1 MADLHEAIGNLEIRD
16 RVELIIVAST
26 FRRNFECVMAW
37 DNEEK
42 KLLRPVTKEQNSWP
56 LGTFTLFRTY
66 RFVIGDSTPKSAWP
80 HKHEDIIV
88 VGKSPSPRHVQ
99 LQEPEL
105 YEMLVP
111 SSTTV
116 VTDIFPPDKIKQN
129 RYIEECTNCPS
140 VGILRCKVTDIKI
153 SKDYS
158 NYRCEIFSEFNF
170 PVTAQN
176 RESLITDLAD
186 CAPENSLLVLLGL
199 ARPFAGTRKN
209 NFNPRRCYIMV
220 IGIIREVLKK
230 PTKGT
235 SKPEEKKK

>member
-1 MADLHEAIGNLEIRD
+1 MAHLHEAMGNLQIGD
-16 RVELIIVAST
+16 GVELIIVAST
-26 FRRNFECVMAW
+26 FMDGDHECVMAW
-37 DNEEK
+37 NKEKK
-42 KLLRPVTKEQNSWP
+42 KLLRPVTEKKNSWR
-56 LGTFTLFRTY
+56 LRTFTLGRTN
-66 RFVIGDSTPKSAWP
+66 RFVTDGSTPKSAWH
-80 HKHEDIIV
+80 HKHEDIV

-116 VTDIFPPDKIKQN
+116 VTDIFPPDKIKEN
-129 RYIEECTNCPS
+129 RYIEECTKCPS

-153 SKDYS
+153 LEDDSK
-158 NYRCEIFSEFNF
+158 YRCKIFSEFNF

-176 RESLITDLAD
+176 RAALITDLAD

-199 ARPFAGTRKN
+199 ARPFTGEN

-220 IGIIREVLKK
+220 IGIIRKE
-230 PTKGT
+230 KGA
-235 SKPEEKKK
+235 EETD

>member
-1 MADLHEAIGNLEIRD
+1 MASADLHEAMGNLQIGD
-16 RVELIIVAST
+16 GVELIIVATT
-26 FRRNFECVMAW
+26 FMKGGRECVMAW
-37 DNEEK
+37 NKEKK
-42 KLLRPVTKEQNSWP
+42 KLLRPVTEKNNSWR
-56 LGTFTLFRTY
+56 LRTFTLGRTY
-66 RFVIGDSTPKSAWP
+66 RFVTDGSTPKSAWH
-80 HKHEDIIV
+80 HKHEDIV

-116 VTDIFPPDKIKQN
+116 VTDIFLDKIKEK

-153 SKDYS
+153 SKHDS
-158 NYRCEIFSEFNF
+158 KYRCKIFFEFNF

-176 RESLITDLAD
+176 RALLITDLAD

-199 ARPFAGTRKN
+199 ARPFTGEN

-220 IGIIREVLKK
+220 IGIIRKE
-230 PTKGT
+230 KGA
-235 SKPEEKKK
+235 EETD

>member
-1 MADLHEAIGNLEIRD
+1 MADLHEAIGNLQIGD
-16 RVELIIVAST
+16 GVELIIVATT
-26 FRRNFECVMAW
+26 FMRGNFECVMAW
-37 DNEEK
+37 
-42 KLLRPVTKEQNSWP
+42 P
-56 LGTFTLFRTY
+56 LGTFTFGRTY
-66 RFVIGDSTPKSAWP
+66 RFVIGDSTPKSAFP
-80 HKHEDIIV
+80 HKHEDIV
-88 VGKSPSPRHVQ
+88 VDRCPSPGHVQ
-99 LQEPEL
+99 LQEPKL
-105 YEMLVP
+105 YEMLLP

-116 VTDIFPPDKIKQN
+116 VTDIFPPDKIKEN

-140 VGILRCKVTDIKI
+140 VGILRCKVPDIKI
-153 SKDYS
+153 SKNDS

-199 ARPFAGTRKN
+199 ARPFAGTEQC

-220 IGIIREVLKK
+220 IGIIRKELKK

-235 SKPEEKKK
+235 SKPEEKKKR

>member
-1 MADLHEAIGNLEIRD
+1 MASADLHEAIGNLQIGD

-26 FRRNFECVMAW
+26 FMSETFECVMAW

-42 KLLRPVTKEQNSWP
+42 KLLRPVTEKKNSWP
-56 LGTFTLFRTY
+56 LRTFTLGRTY
-66 RFVIGDSTPKSAWP
+66 RFVFGDSTPKSAWP
-80 HKHEDIIV
+80 HKHEDIV
-88 VGKSPSPRHVQ
+88 VGKSPSPGHVQ

-116 VTDIFPPDKIKQN
+116 VTDIFPPDKIKKH

-140 VGILRCKVTDIKI
+140 VGILRCKVSDIKI
-153 SKDYS
+153 SKDDS

-176 RESLITDLAD
+176 RESLITDFTD

-199 ARPFAGTRKN
+199 ARPFAGKGRN

-220 IGIIREVLKK
+220 IGIIR
-230 PTKGT
+230 KG
-235 SKPEEKKK
+235 KGAEETDYRHKQT